1 MIGEGGEAVRDTG
14 EFEALYRR
22 HFSTVWNVCVSLLH
36 DPADTED
43 MVHDTFLRLLESSK
57 AFESEAHEKA
67 WLIVTARNVCRNEL
81 KRSRRRDVPEVER
94 ADPTPLLDETLLA
107 VRALPEKYRLPLY
120 LFYYEGYPTADIA
133 RLLRRP
139 DASIRSDLRRG
150 RMLLKQALGGA
161 EE

>member
-1 MIGEGGEAVRDTG
+1 MRNRA

-22 HFSTVWNVCVSLLH
+22 HFSTVWNVCISLLH

-43 MVHDTFLRLLESSK
+43 MVHDTFLRLLESGK

-81 KRSRRRDVPEVER
+81 KRSRRRDLPETER

-107 VRALPEKYRLPLY
+107 VRRLPEKYRLPLY
-120 LFYYEGYPTADIA
+120 LFYYEDMPTREIA
-133 RLLRRP
+133 AALHISQNAVTTRLTRAREALRRAYQE
-139 DASIRSDLRRG
+139 D
-150 RMLLKQALGGA
+150 
-161 EE
+161 